1 MITLKKIKE
10 IWRWEIITYRWE
22 EALEAVKQDWYA
34 LQYVKE
40 RTSEICLEAVK
51 QNWDALQ
58 YVKEQ
63 TPEICLEAVKENWDA
78 LQYVDE
84 SIFEEVIPEYTFEE
98 LQEKLWEKFILK
110 K

>member
-22 EALEAVKQDWYA
+22 EALEVVKRNWY
-34 LQYVKE
+34 
-40 RTSEICLEAVK
+40 
-51 QNWDALQ
+51 ALQ

-63 TPEICLEAVKENWDA
+63 TPEMCLEAVKENWYA
-78 LQYVDE
+78 LEYVDE

>member
-40 RTSEICLEAVK
+40 QTPEMCLEAVK
-51 QNWDALQ
+51 QNWDALR
-58 YVKEQ
+58 
-63 TPEICLEAVKENWDA
+63 
-78 LQYVDE
+78 YVDE

-98 LQEKLWEKFILK
+98 LQQKLWEKFILK

>member
-40 RTSEICLEAVK
+40 
-51 QNWDALQ
+51 
-58 YVKEQ
+58 Q
-63 TPEICLEAVKENWDA
+63 TPEMCLEAVKENWDA
-78 LQYVDE
+78 LRYVDE

-98 LQEKLWEKFILK
+98 LQQKLWEKFILK